1 MSGLPPPDYTVNE
14 DGERVIAASRR
25 PDGTVRKERR
35 VRAGYVP
42 QDEQA
47 VYVSRG
53 AMMRQ
58 NVPKCPGFE
67 ESAEP
72 AKPKSKSA
80 AKNAKRKEK
89 RLTEQ
94 AGAAP
99 AGGSSSGGA
108 AGAGDAA
115 AAAVQKLSLG
125 GGGGGAAAAAAAA
138 APAAEEPPSV
148 EKQIRNL
155 KKKMRQ
161 AEALVEKRAGAA
173 RRLPLAPPRGKSTA
187 VDLGGEPHEVIES
200 LAASDDILHHFT
212 THFMHSA
219 HETRSKKLA
228 DLMQTNLV
236 TAGPEDKLSDV
247 EAKMKSI
254 EGVPVVNAGGK
265 LVGVLSK
272 KDFKKGGTLVKD
284 VMSSNP
290 IACKATE
297 KATAAAHV
305 MIDHKFHR
313 VPIVDDAGVCVGI
326 VTRTDVFW
334 ALASD
339 NDRSAFFHEHG
350 IDL

>member
-1 MSGLPPPDYTVNE
+1 
-14 DGERVIAASRR
+14 
-25 PDGTVRKERR
+25 
-35 VRAGYVP
+35 
-42 QDEQA
+42 
-47 VYVSRG
+47 
-53 AMMRQ
+53 
-58 NVPKCPGFE
+58 
-67 ESAEP
+67 
-72 AKPKSKSA
+72 
-80 AKNAKRKEK
+80 
-89 RLTEQ
+89 
-94 AGAAP
+94 
-99 AGGSSSGGA
+99 
-108 AGAGDAA
+108 
-115 AAAVQKLSLG
+115 
-125 GGGGGAAAAAAAA
+125 
-138 APAAEEPPSV
+138 
-148 EKQIRNL
+148 
-155 KKKMRQ
+155 
-161 AEALVEKRAGAA
+161 
-173 RRLPLAPPRGKSTA
+173 

-254 EGVPVVNAGGK
+254 EGVPVVDAGGK